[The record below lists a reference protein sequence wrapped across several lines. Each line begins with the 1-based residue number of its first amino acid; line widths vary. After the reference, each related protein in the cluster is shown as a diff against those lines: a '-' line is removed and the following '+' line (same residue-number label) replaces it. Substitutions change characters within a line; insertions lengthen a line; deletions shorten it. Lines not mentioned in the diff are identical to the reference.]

1 MGHANDLRRGMPVK
15 PRSLILDIFG
25 DYLRYV
31 DSEAKAGDLVL
42 LLGTLGVE
50 PAATRMTLSR
60 LKQEGWFTTRR
71 VGRETIYRLSDHL
84 LEILDEGRERIFAE
98 YEDEWDGWWTQVVF
112 QTPESDRTVRE
123 QVKKKLSW
131 LGFGSL
137 TPSTWLS
144 PRDVSAETLKLQSEF
159 PTATIDLLTSRTNN
173 LEVDRSLVARCW
185 DVSLLESDY
194 RSFIESH
201 QHLLDAAGSLE
212 GAEALAVRTEI
223 VSTYR
228 HFPFR
233 DPSLPVALRPDGWSG
248 ARAHE
253 LFLTVHRS
261 LAAAAVGYVSDVVG
275 ADVNAPDLRLQNM

>member
-1 MGHANDLRRGMPVK
+1 MK

-31 DSEAKAGDLVL
+31 GSEAKAGDLVV
-42 LLGTLGVE
+42 LLGSLGVE

-84 LEILDEGRERIFAE
+84 LEILDEGRARIFAE
-98 YEDEWDGWWTQVVF
+98 YEDDWDGWWTQVVF

-131 LGFGSL
+131 LGFGPL

-144 PRDVSAETLKLQSEF
+144 PRDVRADALKLQSEF
-159 PTATIDLLTSRTNN
+159 ATASVDVLASRTDD
-173 LEVDRSLVARCW
+173 LEADRSLVARCW
-185 DVSLLESDY
+185 DLSHLESDY
-194 RSFIESH
+194 RTFIEDH
-201 QHLLDAAGSLE
+201 RHLLGVSGALE
-212 GAEALAVRTEI
+212 GAAALAVRTEI

-233 DPSLPVALRPDGWSG
+233 DPSIPVALRPEGWPG
-248 ARAHE
+248 ATAHD
-253 LFLTVHRS
+253 LFLTVHRD
-261 LAAAAVGYVSDVVG
+261 LAAAAVAYVSEVVG
-275 ADVNAPDLRLQNM
+275 ADVQAPDLRIQNV

>member
-1 MGHANDLRRGMPVK
+1 MPMK
-15 PRSLILDIFG
+15 PRALILDIFG
-25 DYLRYV
+25 GYLRYV
-31 DSEAKAGDLVL
+31 GSEVKAGDLVV

-84 LEILDEGRERIFAE
+84 LDILDEGRARIFAE

-112 QTPESDRTVRE
+112 QTPESDRALRE
-123 QVKKKLSW
+123 QIKKQLAW
-131 LGFGSL
+131 LGFGML

-144 PRDVSAETLKLQSEF
+144 PRNAKAEALKLQPEF
-159 PTATIDLLTSRTNN
+159 RAASIDVLASRTDDI
-173 LEVDRSLVARCW
+173 EVDRSLVARCW
-185 DVSLLESDY
+185 DLAGLDSDY
-194 RSFIESH
+194 RRFIDDH
-201 QHLLDAAGSLE
+201 RHLL
-212 GAEALAVRTEI
+212 ALAPTLRGPAALEVRTEI

-233 DPSLPVALRPDGWSG
+233 DPSLPIALRPDGWPG
-248 ARAHE
+248 ATAHD

-261 LAAAAVGYVSDVVG
+261 LAAAAVAYVSEVVG
-275 ADVNAPDLRLQNM
+275 VDVEAPDVRVQNM

>member
-1 MGHANDLRRGMPVK
+1 V
-15 PRSLILDIFG
+15 
-25 DYLRYV
+25 
-31 DSEAKAGDLVL
+31 KAGDLVV

-84 LEILDEGRERIFAE
+84 LDILDEGRARIFAE
-98 YEDEWDGWWTQVVF
+98 YEEEWDGWWTQVVF

-123 QVKKKLSW
+123 QVKKQLAW
-131 LGFGSL
+131 LGFGML

-144 PRDVSAETLKLQSEF
+144 PREAKPEALKLQPEF
-159 PTATIDLLTSRTNN
+159 RTASIDVLSSRTDDI
-173 LEVDRSLVARCW
+173 EVDRSLVARCW
-185 DVSLLESDY
+185 DLARLDSDY
-194 RSFIESH
+194 RRFIEDH
-201 QHLLDAAGSLE
+201 RHLL
-212 GAEALAVRTEI
+212 AEAPTITGPAALAVRTEI

-233 DPSLPVALRPDGWSG
+233 DPSLPIVLRPDGWPG
-248 ARAHE
+248 ATAHD

-261 LAAAAVGYVSDVVG
+261 LAAAAVAYVSDVVG
-275 ADVNAPDLRLQNM
+275 VDVEAPDLRIQNM

>member
-1 MGHANDLRRGMPVK
+1 MPVK
-15 PRSLILDIFG
+15 PRALILDIFG

-98 YEDEWDGWWTQVVF
+98 YEEEWDGWWTQVVF

-123 QVKKKLSW
+123 QVRKKLSW
-131 LGFGSL
+131 LGFGPL

-144 PRDVSAETLKLQSEF
+144 PREVRTETVKLESEF
-159 PTATIDLLTSRTNN
+159 PTATIDVFTSRTND

-185 DVSLLESDY
+185 DLSLLESDY
-194 RSFIESH
+194 RSFINSH
-201 QHLLDAAGSLE
+201 QHLLDAADVLE
-212 GAEALAVRTEI
+212 GADALAVRTEI

-248 ARAHE
+248 AEAHE
-253 LFLTVHRS
+253 LFLAVHRS
-261 LAAAAVGYVSDVVG
+261 LAAAAVSYVSEVVG

>member
-15 PRSLILDIFG
+15 PRALILDIFG

>member
-1 MGHANDLRRGMPVK
+1 MK
-15 PRSLILDIFG
+15 PRALILDIFG

-31 DSEAKAGDLVL
+31 DSEAKAGDLVI
-42 LLGTLGVE
+42 LLGALGVE

-84 LEILDEGRERIFAE
+84 LEILDEGRARIFAP

-123 QVKKKLSW
+123 QVKKKLAW
-131 LGFGSL
+131 LGFGPL

-144 PRDVSAETLKLQSEF
+144 PRDVRGEALKLQAEF
-159 PTATIDLLTSRTNN
+159 PAATVDVLTSRTDD
-173 LEVDRSLVARCW
+173 LDADRALVARCW
-185 DVSLLESDY
+185 DLSLLESDY
-194 RSFIESH
+194 LGFIEGH
-201 QHLLDAAGSLE
+201 RHLLDASSGLE
-212 GAEALAVRTEI
+212 GPSALAVRTEI

-233 DPSLPVALRPDGWSG
+233 DPSLPVALRPAGWPG
-248 ARAHE
+248 ATAHE
-253 LFLTVHRS
+253 LFLTVHRALS
-261 LAAAAVGYVSDVVG
+261 DAAVAYVSGVVG
-275 ADVNAPDLRLQNM
+275 SDVEAPELRIQNM